1 MLMSFFSTPGIS
13 MTTVKPR
20 PDQITEVRKLV
31 LQLGGGL
38 IEEVE
43 VRRRQTQ
50 EITQLRAEVSPL
62 RAKVRTLDRR

>member
-1 MLMSFFSTPGIS
+1 MSFFSTPGIS
-13 MTTVKPR
+13 MTTVKPQ

-31 LQLGGGL
+31 LQLGGRL

-43 VRRRQTQ
+43 ARRRQTQ
-50 EITQLRAEVSPL
+50 EITQLRAEVSQL